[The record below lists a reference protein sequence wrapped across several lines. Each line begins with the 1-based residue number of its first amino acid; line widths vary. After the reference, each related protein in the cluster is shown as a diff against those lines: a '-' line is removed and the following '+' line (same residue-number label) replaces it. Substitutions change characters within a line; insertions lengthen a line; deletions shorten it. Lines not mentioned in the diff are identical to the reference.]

1 MKIPAYYFKPEVIEP
16 YIFVLYDY
24 KRTQSIIKLKEID
37 FFRDESDILRHVKDN
52 ELKVAD
58 KNDQKV
64 YSILLEMQDIFNAYL
79 KDGKTDLFKVL
90 KGMGISFD
98 LDDKFNTPF
107 SENVLK
113 ALLKLKPG
121 EITTYSD
128 LAKRINSKAYR
139 AVGGVLKNNPL
150 PLVIP
155 CHRVIKKDG
164 KLGGFMGKMDEDWQT
179 NLKKSLLKIEGN
191 IVSD

>member
-1 MKIPAYYFKPEVIEP
+1 M
-16 YIFVLYDY
+16 
-24 KRTQSIIKLKEID
+24 
-37 FFRDESDILRHVKDN
+37 KDN
-52 ELKVAD
+52 KLKVAD

-64 YSILLEMQDIFNAYL
+64 YSILLEMQDIFNIYL
-79 KDGKTDLFKVL
+79 KDGKTDLFKAL
-90 KGMGISFD
+90 IGMGISFD
-98 LDDKFNTPF
+98 LDDKFNTLF
-107 SENVLK
+107 SEKVLK

-121 EITTYSD
+121 EMLTYSD

-139 AVGGVLKNNPL
+139 AVGGVLRNNPL
-150 PLVIP
+150 PLIIP

-164 KLGGFMGKMDEDWQT
+164 TLGGFMGKMDKGWQT